1 LIIVGLRCPILQV
14 AACEER
20 MKQEAASAQTS
31 TAAAHAKAIGA
42 LQAQLV
48 EGNEAIIELRSTKS
62 ALKVCAVILRVY
74 DVRLCVRVA

>member
-1 LIIVGLRCPILQV
+1 MRCPILQV

-31 TAAAHAKAIGA
+31 IAAAHANAIGT

-48 EGNEAIIELRSTKS
+48 DGNEAIAELRSTKS
-62 ALKVCAVILRVY
+62 ALKVGAGIPRIY
-74 DVRLCVRVA
+74 YVRICVRST